1 MVDEDVLFN
10 LMGNETRRLILKMLA
25 SGPCYTTEIADRLN
39 VGQKAINEHMRLLQE
54 AGLVDLYVQKQSRGS
69 PRKYFRINKSVR
81 MEFAVG
87 PYRFDTILGD
97 FVEGDISE
105 LISAF
110 PQLRGIEEEVQKS
123 QKIREISDLAIVFA
137 SLYEELEK
145 IALAKEYIEHKIDE
159 IHKKCV
165 TLCDELELE
174 QAEKRIIMEV
184 VSAGGTVSDKELS
197 KRLNV
202 PEDEVS
208 SSIHILEKKGLLKV
222 R

>member
-1 MVDEDVLFN
+1 MFN

-69 PRKYFRINKSVR
+69 PRKYFKINKSVR

-87 PYRFDTILGD
+87 PYRFDTMLGD
-97 FVEGDISE
+97 FVNGDISE
-105 LISAF
+105 LVAAF
-110 PQLRGIEEEVQKS
+110 PQLREIEEEVQKS
-123 QKIREISDLAIVFA
+123 QRIREISDLAMVFS
-137 SLYEELEK
+137 SLYEELDK
-145 IALAKEYIEHKIDE
+145 IALAKEYIEQKIDE
-159 IHKKCV
+159 IRTRCI

-174 QAEKRIIMEV
+174 QSEKRIIMEI
-184 VSAGGTVSDKELS
+184 VSAGGSVSDKELS
-197 KRLNV
+197 ERLSV
-202 PEDEVS
+202 SEEEVAS
-208 SSIHILEKKGLLKV
+208 SLAVLEKKGLLKV

>member
-1 MVDEDVLFN
+1 LVNEDVMFN

-69 PRKYFRINKSVR
+69 PRKYFKINKSVR

-87 PYRFDTILGD
+87 PYRFDTMLGD
-97 FVEGDISE
+97 FVNGDISE
-105 LISAF
+105 LVAAF
-110 PQLRGIEEEVQKS
+110 PQLREIEEEVQKS
-123 QKIREISDLAIVFA
+123 QRIREISDLAMVFS
-137 SLYEELEK
+137 SLYEELDK
-145 IALAKEYIEHKIDE
+145 IALAKEYIEQKIDE
-159 IHKKCV
+159 IRTRCI

-174 QAEKRIIMEV
+174 QSEKRIIMEI
-184 VSAGGTVSDKELS
+184 VSAGGSVSDKELS
-197 KRLNV
+197 ERLSV
-202 PEDEVS
+202 SEEEVAS
-208 SSIHILEKKGLLKV
+208 SLAVLEKKGLLKV